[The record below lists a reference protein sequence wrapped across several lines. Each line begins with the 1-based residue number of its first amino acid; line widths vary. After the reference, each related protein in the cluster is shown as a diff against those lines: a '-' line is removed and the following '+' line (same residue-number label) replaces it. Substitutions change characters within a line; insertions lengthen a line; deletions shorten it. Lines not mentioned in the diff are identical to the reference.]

1 MTISEFRATLEVR
14 FQHWDRDRNGYLERS
29 DMEEAA
35 RRLGAAFGRAYDSP
49 EQLALLTSC
58 RQLWHI
64 LARHADLD
72 LDGRIS
78 RDEYAAAFSS
88 EVMADPET
96 FERIYRPVLV
106 NVVRLAD
113 VDGDGRL
120 NEEEYLRLMRAW
132 YNAHESDAAE
142 AFRLLDTDGDG
153 FLALDELV
161 RSATDHLLADDA
173 AVRTPPA
180 GR

>member
-1 MTISEFRATLEVR
+1 MTISDHRATLEVR
-14 FQHWDRDRNGYLERS
+14 FQHWDRDHNGYLERT

-35 RRLGAAFGRAYDSP
+35 RRLGGEFGRSSDSP

-78 RDEYAAAFSS
+78 RAEYIAAFGS
-88 EVMADPET
+88 EVLADQES
-96 FERIYRPVLV
+96 FDRIYRPLLV
-106 NVVRLAD
+106 NVVRVAD

-120 NEEEYLRLMRAW
+120 DEKEYLGLMQAW
-132 YNAHESDAAE
+132 YNAHESDAVKM
-142 AFRLLDTDGDG
+142 FHLLDLDGDG
-153 FLALDELV
+153 YLTLDELIS
-161 RSATDHLLADDA
+161 SATGFFLDEDPIL
-173 AVRTPPA
+173 RTPPPS
-180 GR
+180 R